1 MQAVLVSP
9 NGWANA
15 ATIDVVYDLLHMM
28 GRDDIPVG
36 LGDLFATNQS
46 FDCKYAKAIP
56 NGGGGLLDSDTLYG
70 FARDLPRSPRRYTAE
85 NSVKFGAPRDTDHPE
100 LRQPPALEVWE
111 SVSKSLDSGSKIT
124 ILTNGPLTNLAK
136 IILFDNNTSSL
147 VQDVY
152 IVGGHIYYDPKEKG
166 NVFTVPSNEYAEF
179 NMFLDP
185 LAAKVVFDSGLDIT
199 LIPLGI
205 QRKISAFPKI
215 LDRLQLTKKMPE
227 ALFSRRLLSRL
238 HNLQQKHHRYQH
250 MDTFLG
256 EILGAVILGDEHS
269 ILSSSFQVKPIK
281 VIATGVDSE
290 DGQMVICQKGG
301 KSVRI
306 LENVDTVAFYRLF
319 ADRLGD
325 EKQSAAVGSFE
336 EQRRIWSKPP
346 K

>member
-256 EILGAVILGDEHS
+256 KFLA
-269 ILSSSFQVKPIK
+269 P
-281 VIATGVDSE
+281 
-290 DGQMVICQKGG
+290 
-301 KSVRI
+301 
-306 LENVDTVAFYRLF
+306 
-319 ADRLGD
+319 
-325 EKQSAAVGSFE
+325 
-336 EQRRIWSKPP
+336 
-346 K
+346 